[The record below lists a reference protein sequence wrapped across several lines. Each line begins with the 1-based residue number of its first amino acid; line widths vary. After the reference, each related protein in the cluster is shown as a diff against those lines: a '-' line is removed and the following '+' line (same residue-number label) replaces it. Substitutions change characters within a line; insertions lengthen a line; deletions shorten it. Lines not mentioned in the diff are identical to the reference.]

1 MPTALWFLGDL
12 PPIDFLGAFV
22 ASIFLG
28 ALPPVDFLAVIFDL
42 FIGATLGL
50 LTGLRGVAVLDF
62 WNLLKKKLKSFRERA
77 NMNENLCSSRV
88 EWVRNPELMESSDDA
103 SSSPLAGGAC
113 FPRGIITTLGSHNS
127 IKAFL

>member
-1 MPTALWFLGDL
+1 VPTALWFLGDL

-62 WNLLKKKLKSFRERA
+62 WNL
-77 NMNENLCSSRV
+77 CSSRV

-127 IKAFL
+127 IEAFLS